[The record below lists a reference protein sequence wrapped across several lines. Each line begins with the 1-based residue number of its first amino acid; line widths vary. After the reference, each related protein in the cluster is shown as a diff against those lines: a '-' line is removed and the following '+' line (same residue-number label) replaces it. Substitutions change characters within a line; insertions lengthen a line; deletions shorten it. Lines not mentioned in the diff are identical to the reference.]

1 MRLVPLEKA
10 VQRLAGWKKPKV
22 IAAIALLAAVICA
35 AYFLGVRPRQSSA
48 EYLTDTVKRG
58 NVTSA
63 VSASGTVEPVTSVT
77 LGFKNAEVISGIYV
91 KVGDRVKKGQLLAE
105 QASENLEAE
114 VRQAQ
119 AGVKS
124 ASARL
129 SLLINGARP
138 EEIEQAS
145 SNLKAAEASFE
156 VAKANLERYE
166 KLYREGAIAQS
177 EYDKCYA
184 DYVSAEAKL
193 TSARESL
200 KTLKAGNR
208 AEDIEAARA
217 QLESSEVQ
225 LLMAQNNLAGAKLVS
240 PIDGIVSSLNG
251 AVGQRATANN
261 NNTSGGGF
269 ITVISEQ
276 LQVKA
281 LVNESDIGKVKEGQ
295 KAEFTVN
302 SFPGQIFSGTVLSIS
317 PQAYTVS
324 NVQIYDVYITLSQNY
339 PELRAGMPANVSI
352 IIDRREN
359 VLTVPKG
366 AVSFAQSQ
374 LAKNSPTSPA
384 RALGDSTRQQGA
396 RSDESGSTGDGG
408 PKRGQQYYVCVPDS
422 SGKPSLRRV
431 WLGISDLKNYEVI
444 SGLKEGETVITG
456 SLSQVQSKTS
466 SSQSGSLPFMGGP
479 PGATTRR

>member
-1 MRLVPLEKA
+1 MRLLSFEKA
-10 VQRLAGWKKPKV
+10 MHLAARLKKPKV
-22 IAAIALLAAVICA
+22 IAALALLAAALCA
-35 AYFLGVRPRQSSA
+35 TYFFVVSPRQSSA

-77 LGFKNAEVISGIYV
+77 LGFKNAEVITAIYV

-105 QASENLEAE
+105 QASDNLEAE
-114 VRQAQ
+114 ARQAQ
-119 AGVKS
+119 ANVKN

-129 SLLINGARP
+129 SLLVNGARP
-138 EEIEQAS
+138 EELEQARA
-145 SNLKAAEASFE
+145 NLKAAEASFE

-193 TSARESL
+193 TSAKESL
-200 KTLKAGNR
+200 KALEAGNR

-217 QLESSEVQ
+217 QLESSEAQ
-225 LLMAQNNLAGAKLVS
+225 MLMAQNNLAGTKLVS

-261 NNTSGGGF
+261 NNTTGGGF
-269 ITVISEQ
+269 ITIISEE

-281 LVNESDIGKVKEGQ
+281 QVNESDIGKVKEGQ

-302 SFPGQIFSGTVLSIS
+302 SFPGQTFSGTVLSIS

-324 NVQIYDVYITLSQNY
+324 NVQIYDVYIALSQNY
-339 PELRAGMPANVSI
+339 PELKAGMPANVSI

-366 AVSFAQSQ
+366 AVTFAQGQ
-374 LAKNSPTSPA
+374 LAKNNQSGTA
-384 RALGDSTRQQGA
+384 RA
-396 RSDESGSTGDGG
+396 ESGSSRQQDARTGEKGGQGGDGQ
-408 PKRGQQYYVCVPDS
+408 KRGQPSYVYVLDN
-422 SGKPSLRRV
+422 SGKPSQRQV
-431 WLGISDLKNYEVI
+431 VLGLSDLRNYEVI
-444 SGLKEGETVITG
+444 SGLNEGEVVITG
-456 SLSQVQSKTS
+456 LLNQVSNKTS
-466 SSQSGSLPFMGGP
+466 SSQSGGLPFMGGP
-479 PGATTRR
+479 PAAGIRR

>member
-1 MRLVPLEKA
+1 MLWEK
-10 VQRLAGWKKPKV
+10 VVHRLAGGKKPKV
-22 IAAIALLAAVICA
+22 IAALVLLAAVLCA
-35 AYFLGVRPRQSSA
+35 VYFLGVRPRQSSA

-63 VSASGTVEPVTSVT
+63 VSASGTVEPVTSVS

-105 QASENLEAE
+105 QASDNLEAE
-114 VRQAQ
+114 ARQAQ
-119 AGVKS
+119 ASVKS
-124 ASARL
+124 ASAKL
-129 SLLINGARP
+129 SLLLNGARP
-138 EEIEQAS
+138 EEIEQARA
-145 SNLKAAEASFE
+145 NLKAAEASFE
-156 VAKANLERYE
+156 VAKANLGRYE

-200 KTLKAGNR
+200 KTLEAGNR
-208 AEDIEAARA
+208 PEDIEAARA

-225 LLMAQNNLAGAKLVS
+225 LMLAQSNLAGAKLVS

-269 ITVISEQ
+269 ITIISEE

-281 LVNESDIGKVKEGQ
+281 QVNESDIGKVKEGQ

-302 SFPGQIFSGTVLSIS
+302 SFPGQTFSGTVLSIS

-324 NVQIYDVYITLSQNY
+324 NVQIYDVYIALSQNY
-339 PELRAGMPANVSI
+339 PELKAGMPANVSI

-366 AVSFAQSQ
+366 AVTFAQSQ
-374 LAKNSPTSPA
+374 LAKSGQSTTA
-384 RALGDSTRQQGA
+384 RVQGGGVRQQGA
-396 RSDESGSTGDGG
+396 KGAESGGAGSGSEGS
-408 PKRGQQYYVCVPDS
+408 PKKGQQYYVCVPDS
-422 SGKPSLRRV
+422 SGKPSLRQV
-431 WLGISDLKNYEVI
+431 ILGISDLKNYEVI
-444 SGLKEGETVITG
+444 SGLGEGEAVITG
-456 SLSQVQSKTS
+456 SLNQVSNRTS

-479 PGATTRR
+479 PAAGTRR